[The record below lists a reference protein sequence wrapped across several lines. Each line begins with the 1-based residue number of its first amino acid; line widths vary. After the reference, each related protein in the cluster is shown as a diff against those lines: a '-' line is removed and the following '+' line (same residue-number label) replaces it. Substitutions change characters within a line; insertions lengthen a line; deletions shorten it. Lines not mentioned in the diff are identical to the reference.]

1 MTTEVAAAGPAAAAR
16 PAGPRE
22 VLANPR
28 FRKLWL
34 AELISRLG
42 DGLTSLAVLVV
53 IHRITGSVTA
63 LAGMA
68 IVTSLPQLVFG
79 LHAGVLADRLDRR
92 KILIASDLVRG
103 AVVLSL
109 VTIHRADQVPLFYGL
124 GLLQAT
130 VGVFFE
136 PARAAFL
143 PAIVEPGTLLAANA
157 LSQTARVGATM
168 AGAALAGVLLTL
180 PRGATIAF
188 GLDAAS
194 FWLSALLVAAIPA
207 VARPVPAA
215 DAPRTRHLEAL
226 FEGLRHLFGSRVL
239 VGLFLTFAIAMLGL
253 GAVNV
258 LFLPFLTDELHGS
271 TTVVGIARGVQM
283 FGLLAGGALVT
294 LLAKRVG
301 PTALVVAGIC
311 GLGVAFAG
319 LGLLHS
325 AWLVVVVL
333 AAIGMCSSALTAGT
347 GTLLQQRVPDG
358 LRGRLESSLDTL
370 LVLVLMLAM
379 AGAGVLGDRWGTRR
393 VLLLGGAVVIVG
405 GLVGAVT
412 MGGADPARF
421 PVDTVPG
428 GSDPSPVAVPATR
441 SRREVI
447 PQEEGESP

>member
-1 MTTEVAAAGPAAAAR
+1 MSPEAVAADPAASAR

-22 VLANPR
+22 VLANAR
-28 FRKLWL
+28 FRKLWF

-68 IVTSLPQLVFG
+68 IVTSLPQLAFG

-92 KILIASDLVRG
+92 RILIVSDVLRG
-103 AVVLSL
+103 AVVLAL
-109 VTIHRADQVPLFYGL
+109 VTIQRPEQVPLFYAL

-180 PRGATIAF
+180 PHGARIAF

-207 VARPVPAA
+207 VARVAPAA
-215 DAPRTRHLEAL
+215 DAPQSRHLDAL
-226 FEGLRHLFGSRVL
+226 FEGLRHLFGSRLL

-258 LFLPFLTDELHGS
+258 LFLPFLIDDLHGS
-271 TTVVGIARGVQM
+271 TTIVGIARGVQM
-283 FGLLAGGALVT
+283 LGLLAGGAAVSV
-294 LLAKRVG
+294 LAPRVA

-311 GLGVAFAG
+311 GLGLAFTG

-325 AWLVVVVL
+325 PWLVVVVL
-333 AAIGMCSSALTAGT
+333 AAIGACSSALTAGT
-347 GTLLQQRVPDG
+347 GTLLQQRVPDA

-370 LVLVLMLAM
+370 LVLVLMLSM
-379 AGAGVLGDRWGTRR
+379 AGAGVLSDRWGTRP
-393 VLLLGGAVVIVG
+393 VLLLAGAAVVLG
-405 GLVGAVT
+405 GIVGAVT
-412 MGGADPARF
+412 MGRAQGARIV
-421 PVDTVPG
+421 VDTAPERSDLSTVA
-428 GSDPSPVAVPATR
+428 GSATHP
-441 SRREVI
+441 RREVVLD
-447 PQEEGESP
+447 EEGE

>member
-1 MTTEVAAAGPAAAAR
+1 MTTGVVTEPAAAA
-16 PAGPRE
+16 PAAGPRE
-22 VLANPR
+22 ALANPR

-34 AELISRLG
+34 ADFISRLG
-42 DGLTSLAVLVV
+42 DGFTSLAVLVV
-53 IHRITGSVTA
+53 IHRITGSATA

-68 IVTSLPQLVFG
+68 IVTSLPQLAFG

-92 KILIASDLVRG
+92 KILIASDLLRG

-109 VTIHRADQVPLFYGL
+109 VTIHRADQVPLFYAL

-157 LSQTARVGATM
+157 LSQTARIGATM

-180 PRGATIAF
+180 PQGAMLAF
-188 GLDAAS
+188 AFDAAS

-207 VARPVPAA
+207 VARPAAA
-215 DAPRTRHLEAL
+215 DVPRPRHLDAL

-239 VGLFLTFAIAMLGL
+239 VGLFVTFAIAMLGL

-258 LFLPFLTDELHGS
+258 LFLPFLTDELHGT

-283 FGLLAGGALVT
+283 VGLLAGGALVSV
-294 LLAKRVG
+294 LAKRIA

-311 GLGVAFAG
+311 GLGVAFGG
-319 LGLLHS
+319 LGLCRS
-325 AWLVVVVL
+325 PWLVVAVL

-379 AGAGVLGDRWGTRR
+379 AGAGILSDRWGTRR
-393 VLLLGGAVVIVG
+393 VLLLGGALVIG
-405 GLVGAVT
+405 GGFAGAVT
-412 MGGADPARF
+412 MGAMSPARF
-421 PVDTVPG
+421 PVDTAPD
-428 GSDPSPVAVPATR
+428 GSDPSSVAAPATR
-441 SRREVI
+441 SRREIVLD
-447 PQEEGESP
+447 EEGEGP